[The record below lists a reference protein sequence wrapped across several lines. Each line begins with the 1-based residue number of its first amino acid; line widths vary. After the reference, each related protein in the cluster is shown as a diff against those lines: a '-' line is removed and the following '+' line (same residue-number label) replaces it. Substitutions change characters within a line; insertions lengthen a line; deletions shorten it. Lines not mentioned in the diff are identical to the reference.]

1 MNGENQHLDKKSL
14 RYALGKHQDAD
25 GLACDCIGFANALG
39 GRILLGIEDDAE
51 LPPADQRVSALW
63 PEQLYKRLVQI
74 TVNLGAEVRKV
85 AAANGGEFMEI
96 QVFRNESNIAS
107 TSDGRYFLRVSD
119 ETKRLL
125 PDDLSRLWND
135 RNSFVWEL
143 QVHRD
148 LAADRADPAKLA
160 QFCHLIRA
168 SDRVSAFLK
177 GKSDGELIE
186 HYLFVKD
193 GCLTNLGVLWIGRR
207 EDRAALAHAP
217 LIQCLKHDEGV
228 RKVRKWVW
236 DDYSLNP
243 LELIEAVWN
252 EVPDWQES
260 YELPDGLFRKTV
272 PHFDEVIVRELLANA
287 LVHRPYTMRGDIFI
301 NLHPDRLEI
310 HNPGLLP
317 IGVTPANIL
326 HVSSQRNPHL
336 AKVFYDLKLMER
348 EGSGYDRMYEV
359 LLSSGRPAPEVQ
371 EGRDRVVVTVRK
383 QILRPEIV
391 DFMDKVARE
400 FQPNQK
406 EMISLGMLAQRESMT
421 SLHLVKELELG
432 QAEHLKSWLGRLKS
446 WGLIV
451 IRGRTKG
458 AEYQVSPLILRRME
472 FKGATSL
479 KRIQDHR
486 LRELVMQD
494 LTIYGKASRS
504 EIHQHIGPEIEESKL
519 RRVLR
524 KMVKDGSLQTDGK
537 KRWLKY
543 LLSASEGK
551 SSDSAQ

>member
-1 MNGENQHLDKKSL
+1 MSGENQHLDKKSL

-25 GLACDCIGFANALG
+25 DLACDCIGFANALG
-39 GRILLGIEDDAE
+39 GKILLGIEDDAE
-51 LPPADQRVSALW
+51 QPPADQRVSDTW
-63 PEQLYKRLVQI
+63 PEQLHKRLIQI
-74 TVNLGAEVRKV
+74 TVNLGTEVRKV
-85 AAANGGEFMEI
+85 AAQNGGEFMEI
-96 QVFRNESNIAS
+96 QVFRNESSIVS

-125 PDDLSRLWND
+125 PDDLGRLWND

-148 LAADRADPAKLA
+148 LAADRPDPAKLA

-217 LIQCLKHDEGV
+217 LVQCLKHDEGG

-301 NLHPDRLEI
+301 NLYPDRLEI

-326 HVSSQRNPHL
+326 HASSQRNPHL

-371 EGRDRVVVTVRK
+371 EGSDRVVVTVRK

-391 DFMDKVARE
+391 DFMGKVERE

-406 EMISLGMLAQRESMT
+406 EMIALGMLAQRESMT
-421 SLHLVKELELG
+421 SLHLAKELELG

-519 RRVLR
+519 RRVLQ
-524 KMVKDGSLQTDGK
+524 KMVEDGSLQTDGK